1 MSFPKFSSLPAE
13 IRCAIWEYAVQMTA
27 PRIVYLK
34 HCALP
39 LNEHVF
45 SRVRSNW
52 AVGDPAPAD
61 CALIIPEQ
69 TLCAFIGEQQ
79 LAEMETAVFGNGVS
93 VRDFV
98 GNQGIEPIAVTE
110 RDAGAASNTVAL
122 SSGTARVEFA
132 DFKTRWPAARAE
144 DPGAD
149 NDLPGWTPPFSSHRM
164 EDGRVRIEWQD
175 DPCQGPLPLKGFKST
190 STIPPILVV
199 CRESF
204 EIASKTYRPA
214 FATLGILPENYIDFN
229 RDTVYFNHESIE
241 DTPVDRNKLQLLNCD
256 YNELRQIKRLAIEPP
271 THTIQF
277 HLVEGWLARIL
288 SVLGNVTHV
297 SLVAEP
303 MVLSGESM
311 TNVVKEFHE
320 ALHNRNSDICF
331 IQDLAD
337 FYEYFTGRGDDPF
350 YRIFPQIVDPFQI
363 QASRLERRQKRWTR
377 HMDRL
382 RNQAAAARYSRWEI
396 PRIHFGLMCTPA
408 LLDSM
413 KDQIVQG
420 NASLDPVSEEE
431 DPLMS

>member
-61 CALIIPEQ
+61 CALIMPKQ

-110 RDAGAASNTVAL
+110 RGAEAASNAVTL
-122 SSGTARVEFA
+122 SSGTARVQFA
-132 DFKTRWPAARAE
+132 GFKTRWPAARAE

-149 NDLPGWTPPFSSHRM
+149 NDLPGWTPPFSSHLM

-241 DTPVDRNKLQLLNCD
+241 DTPVDRHKLQLLNCD

-277 HLVEGWLARIL
+277 HLVEGWLAGIL

-311 TNVVKEFHE
+311 TSVVKEFHG
-320 ALHNRNSDICF
+320 ALHNRN
-331 IQDLAD
+331 
-337 FYEYFTGRGDDPF
+337 
-350 YRIFPQIVDPFQI
+350 RIFVSYKIWLISMNTSPEEEMIPSTGFFL
-363 QASRLERRQKRWTR
+363 RL
-377 HMDRL
+377 L
-382 RNQAAAARYSRWEI
+382 
-396 PRIHFGLMCTPA
+396 IHFKFRQAG
-408 LLDSM
+408 S
-413 KDQIVQG
+413 KDVRRGGPGTWIAFEIKLRPHVIRAG
-420 NASLDPVSEEE
+420 KSLEYTSGSCARQ
-431 DPLMS
+431 LSWIS